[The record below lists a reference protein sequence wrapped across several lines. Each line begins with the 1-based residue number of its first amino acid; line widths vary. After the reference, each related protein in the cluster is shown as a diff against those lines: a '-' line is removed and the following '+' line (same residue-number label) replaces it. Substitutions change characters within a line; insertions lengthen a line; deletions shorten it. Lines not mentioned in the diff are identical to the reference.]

1 LIYSRVTQRTFFEN
15 ERLLALWQ
23 KLAAANGL
31 TFVPGV
37 YRLPGAKAAYVTGV
51 YHGHRLKLD
60 TFYRNEADDKTYLY
74 TRLMLGVNVNAP
86 EASPQTNG
94 PEKTFTVRE
103 VVHKLTAPNTVVS
116 KWPVKTQADGYEVY
130 YEQRDI
136 QTDVSYLQALL
147 DILYNQAQAH
157 AMLLNLG
164 GEAVSTLQKI
174 VEITADPNLRNTAGQ
189 LMRGIAR
196 KTEQELGYRADRL
209 VCPQCL
215 AHYGPHEVRFSW
227 MDKIMF
233 YGCRLCQQSRD
244 YWHKEVLVV
253 LSQQMTQEIVEKE
266 NAVYV
271 NWLMR
276 RTLFDFEAV
285 VIARTSDE
293 EVERFAVQVGND
305 MEETRRHRYARMR
318 CVVSTQSGVSQNSI
332 RILQRMFGSVEQ
344 VKIWDGAEA

>member
-1 LIYSRVTQRTFFEN
+1 
-15 ERLLALWQ
+15 
-23 KLAAANGL
+23 
-31 TFVPGV
+31 
-37 YRLPGAKAAYVTGV
+37 
-51 YHGHRLKLD
+51 
-60 TFYRNEADDKTYLY
+60 
-74 TRLMLGVNVNAP
+74 
-86 EASPQTNG
+86 
-94 PEKTFTVRE
+94 
-103 VVHKLTAPNTVVS
+103 
-116 KWPVKTQADGYEVY
+116 
-130 YEQRDI
+130 
-136 QTDVSYLQALL
+136 
-147 DILYNQAQAH
+147 
-157 AMLLNLG
+157 
-164 GEAVSTLQKI
+164 
-174 VEITADPNLRNTAGQ
+174 
-189 LMRGIAR
+189 
-196 KTEQELGYRADRL
+196 
-209 VCPQCL
+209 
-215 AHYGPHEVRFSW
+215 
-227 MDKIMF
+227 MDKVTF